1 MLALYSTPLIGGGHL
16 EQQLVVYG
24 SRFEGNAGD
33 DTAYYLSLVEKM
45 RRYHETGL
53 HI

>member
-33 DTAYYLSLVEKM
+33 DTAYYLSFVEKV